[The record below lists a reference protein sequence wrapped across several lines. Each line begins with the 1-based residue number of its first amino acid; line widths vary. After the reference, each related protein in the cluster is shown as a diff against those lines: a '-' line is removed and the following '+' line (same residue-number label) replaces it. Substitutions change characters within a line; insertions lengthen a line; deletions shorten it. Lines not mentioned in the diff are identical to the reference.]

1 MNNKTNLKSKFLEAF
16 ERHLGIISPSCREVG
31 IDRQTYY
38 NWRKLDPDF
47 DKACKEIEETQGD
60 MVENRLL
67 TRINEGDT
75 IATIFYCK
83 TKLKNRGYV
92 ERQELTGKDGEQLR
106 QTVIQVADKD
116 TAKLLGNIQAKGDK
130 DKE

>member
-1 MNNKTNLKSKFLEAF
+1 MNSKEHLKPKFLQVF
-16 ERHLGIISPSCREVG
+16 EENLGIISPSCRAVG
-31 IDRQTYY
+31 IDRETYY
-38 NWRKLDPDF
+38 NWRRKDPNF

-116 TAKLLGNIQAKGDK
+116 TAKLLDNIQEKGSK
-130 DKE
+130 GKE

>member
-1 MNNKTNLKSKFLEAF
+1 MNSKENLKPKFLEAF

-38 NWRKLDPDF
+38 NWRELDPDF

-116 TAKLLGNIQAKGDK
+116 TAKLLGNIQAKGNK
-130 DKE
+130 GKE

>member
-1 MNNKTNLKSKFLEAF
+1 MNSKENLKPKFLEAF
-16 ERHLGIISPSCREVG
+16 ERHMGIISPSCSEVG

-116 TAKLLGNIQAKGDK
+116 TAKLLGNIQAKGNK
-130 DKE
+130 GKE